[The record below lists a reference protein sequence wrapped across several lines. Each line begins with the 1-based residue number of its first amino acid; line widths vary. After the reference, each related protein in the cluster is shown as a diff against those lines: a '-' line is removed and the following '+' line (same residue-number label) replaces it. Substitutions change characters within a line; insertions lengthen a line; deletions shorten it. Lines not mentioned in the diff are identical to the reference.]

1 VVASVLA
8 DAVSSKLTTVLTSDN
23 TSQSSSVTI
32 SDVVVVVVVVVE
44 FVIFLC
50 WFALAI
56 LSSRKKNDMDVK
68 EKSKPNPSNFYS
80 FCGKS
85 PNVSTR

>member
-8 DAVSSKLTTVLTSDN
+8 DAVSAKLTTVLTSDN
-23 TSQSSSVTI
+23 TSQSLSVTI
-32 SDVVVVVVVVVE
+32 SDVVVVYVVVVE

-56 LSSRKKNDMDVK
+56 LFFKKKMIWNVFK
-68 EKSKPNPSNFYS
+68 KKSKPNASNFYS
-80 FCGKS
+80 FCSKR
-85 PNVSTR
+85 PNVLQ